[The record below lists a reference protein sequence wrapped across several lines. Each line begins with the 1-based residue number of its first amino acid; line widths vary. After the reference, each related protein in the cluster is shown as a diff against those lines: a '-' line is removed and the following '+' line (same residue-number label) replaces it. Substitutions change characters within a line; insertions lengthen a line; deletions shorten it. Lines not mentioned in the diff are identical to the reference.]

1 MRIFSYSSLHSISSL
16 YYNFEEMAPHT
27 HTHIYTLVLA
37 RARVGPRACIYV
49 YLLEERPLDDAWA
62 ARTRS
67 ILFAAQF
74 SRIDISSGVSRRST
88 TMSSNS
94 TVVNVSKSYSR
105 EGWAR
110 GKTAGSF
117 PLSTSILF
125 AFSSP
130 LSSMTFLP
138 ASHLLSSCSSSS
150 LFVIFFRSRSL
161 RVLKSLSSYKR
172 KLLCIFFFYK
182 Y

>member
-1 MRIFSYSSLHSISSL
+1 MISYLHIILLLSFNLRSSKETKIQEVCASFHVHRYIQFPFCIVISRKWLHI
-16 YYNFEEMAPHT
+16 HT
-27 HTHIYTLVLA
+27 HTRVLA
-37 RARVGPRACIYV
+37 RARGGPRACIYV

-94 TVVNVSKSYSR
+94 TVVNVSKSYPR

-117 PLSTSILF
+117 PLSILF

-138 ASHLLSSCSSSS
+138 ASYFLSSCSSSS
-150 LFVIFFRSRSL
+150 LFVIFFDLDR
-161 RVLKSLSSYKR
+161 
-172 KLLCIFFFYK
+172 
-182 Y
+182 

>member
-1 MRIFSYSSLHSISSL
+1 
-16 YYNFEEMAPHT
+16 MAT
-27 HTHIYTLVLA
+27 HTHKHTRVLA
-37 RARVGPRACIYV
+37 RARGGGPRACIYV

-94 TVVNVSKSYSR
+94 TVVNVSKSYPR

-150 LFVIFFRSRSL
+150 LFAIFFDLDR
-161 RVLKSLSSYKR
+161 
-172 KLLCIFFFYK
+172 
-182 Y
+182 

>member
-1 MRIFSYSSLHSISSL
+1 MRIFSRSSLHSISSL
-16 YYNFEEMAPHT
+16 YCNFEEMATLT
-27 HTHIYTLVLA
+27 HTQTHTYTRVLA
-37 RARVGPRACIYV
+37 RARGGPRACIYV

-94 TVVNVSKSYSR
+94 TVVNVSKSYPR

-130 LSSMTFLP
+130 SSSMTFLP
-138 ASHLLSSCSSSS
+138 TSHLLSRVRLFS
-150 LFVIFFRSRSL
+150 LFFSRSRSL
-161 RVLKSLSSYKR
+161 KVENGTCVTRFDS
-172 KLLCIFFFYK
+172 FQ
-182 Y
+182 